1 MGGRAG
7 GGARGGGGGWSYQEK
22 ETKQSMET
30 LRKNRGSIY
39 AVSDIGEAYKAGSE
53 PLYSIT
59 AFYGNKQS
67 ATLSSTNKKH
77 VAGWRKEINKT
88 IKANK
93 AK

>member
-7 GGARGGGGGWSYQEK
+7 GGARGGGGGGWSYQLK
-22 ETKQSMET
+22 ETKQSIET
-30 LRKNRGSIY
+30 LRKNQGSIY
-39 AVSDIGEAYKAGSE
+39 AVSDIGEAYKLGSE

-67 ATLSSTNKKH
+67 ATLSSTNRKH

-93 AK
+93 K

>member
-7 GGARGGGGGWSYQEK
+7 GGARGGGGWSAYLK
-22 ETKQSMET
+22 ETPKAMET
-30 LRKNRGSIY
+30 IRKNKDSLY
-39 AVSDIGEAYKAGSE
+39 SVSDIGEAYKAGSE

-67 ATLSSTNKKH
+67 AMLSSTNKAH
-77 VAGWRKEINKT
+77 VAGWRKEIKKV